1 MSVLFSIVIPVF
13 NAQDFLPKCINSIIR
28 QKRNNIEIIIIDDGS
43 TDETP
48 AICRRLLK
56 TFPFVKLL
64 THSDNQGVGISRN
77 RGNQMA
83 TGDYIIFVDSDDEL
97 FPRALLNLE
106 KHIDL
111 NDNPDVVVLHYKK
124 ETFPKSSYQLIRGMR
139 DLNHDV
145 GKFIEFISQKRFP
158 LSDQWAFA
166 VRRKFIESN
175 AIAFSNVR
183 IGEAEL
189 FMSSVICL
197 METFSGMPEQFYNK
211 NDRDGSLNHT
221 KGIVAAEACLQVL
234 IDLFTNQ
241 NKIGISEI
249 KLRFYEE
256 YIQAAFGIFSGLLLL
271 LEDKEIERLASTLG
285 NYSTLNSQFKK
296 QPENINLIMKE
307 DSKDSY
313 GALINFK
320 SKLLEVK
327 INAIKDYCETFDSV
341 YLYCRSKYTEATILC
356 LDGLGKKIVAIVD
369 DSAEYSGTS
378 LCGYETITAKNFF
391 EIRAKDD
398 ANSLIIITH
407 QKPKVIKKIES
418 SLIRRGINKRQIKSI
433 RY

>member
-97 FPRALLNLE
+97 FPEALLNLE

-111 NDNPDVVVLHYKK
+111 NDNPDVVLLHYKK
-124 ETFPKSSYQLIRGMR
+124 QTFPKSSYQLIMGIR
-139 DLNHDV
+139 DLNNNV

-175 AIAFSNVR
+175 AIVFSNVR

-189 FMSSVICL
+189 FMASVICL

-234 IDLFTNQ
+234 IDLYTNQ

-271 LEDKEIERLASTLG
+271 LRDKDIERLASILE
-285 NYSTLNSQFKK
+285 NYTSLITRIKK

-307 DSKDSY
+307 DSKSSY
-313 GALINFK
+313 GALIKFK
-320 SKLLEVK
+320 NKLLKIK
-327 INAIKDYCETFDSV
+327 INAIKDYCANVDSV
-341 YLYCRSKYTEATILC
+341 YLYCRSKYTEVTIAC
-356 LDGLGKKIVAIVD
+356 LNGLGKKISAIVD
-369 DSAEYSGTS
+369 DSEDYSGTT
-378 LCGYETITAKNFF
+378 LCGYETITAKTFLETRTKNNP
-391 EIRAKDD
+391 
-398 ANSLIIITH
+398 NSLIIITH
-407 QKPKVIKKIES
+407 QKPKVIKKIEN
-418 SLIRRGINKRQIKSI
+418 SLIREGINKRQIKSI
-433 RY
+433 SY

>member
-97 FPRALLNLE
+97 FPRALLDLE

-145 GKFIEFISQKRFP
+145 GKFIELVSQKRFP

-189 FMSSVICL
+189 FMLVEILSGVVEDL
-197 METFSGMPEQFYNK
+197 ET
-211 NDRDGSLNHT
+211 
-221 KGIVAAEACLQVL
+221 
-234 IDLFTNQ
+234 
-241 NKIGISEI
+241 EI
-249 KLRFYEE
+249 KSMRNNAVNIDFLKSRTEK
-256 YIQAAFGIFSGLLLL
+256 LT
-271 LEDKEIERLASTLG
+271 EDVEK
-285 NYSTLNSQFKK
+285 
-296 QPENINLIMKE
+296 
-307 DSKDSY
+307 
-313 GALINFK
+313 
-320 SKLLEVK
+320 
-327 INAIKDYCETFDSV
+327 
-341 YLYCRSKYTEATILC
+341 
-356 LDGLGKKIVAIVD
+356 
-369 DSAEYSGTS
+369 
-378 LCGYETITAKNFF
+378 
-391 EIRAKDD
+391 
-398 ANSLIIITH
+398 
-407 QKPKVIKKIES
+407 
-418 SLIRRGINKRQIKSI
+418 LIRNGNGE
-433 RY
+433 